1 MLRSHSPSN
10 LPERGG
16 ALSFAQ
22 QLKLVTPEFQ
32 ALISSC
38 TKVRALRAIVP
49 ALTAGE
55 TPRPAAG
62 RVAKQVTRTEGTTR
76 VRGKTPPP
84 GPLAALPPAPP
95 PTASPPPARRRRRRP
110 TAPQTRRQAE
120 NRAAAASLLGLGL

>member
-22 QLKLVTPEFQ
+22 QVKLVTPEFQ

-38 TKVRALRAIVP
+38 TKVRALLDAIVP
-49 ALTAGE
+49 CPHPRAEWQKKRYACNRAGCWLRTSNLTALIKKLL
-55 TPRPAAG
+55 ADS
-62 RVAKQVTRTEGTTR
+62 RVTFPSHMG
-76 VRGKTPPP
+76 
-84 GPLAALPPAPP
+84 GP
-95 PTASPPPARRRRRRP
+95 SQIARRCWLM
-110 TAPQTRRQAE
+110 QAE

>member
-22 QLKLVTPEFQ
+22 QVKLVTPEFQ

-38 TKVRALRAIVP
+38 VAHGRPVADRAPVLAD
-49 ALTAGE
+49 A
-55 TPRPAAG
+55 
-62 RVAKQVTRTEGTTR
+62 
-76 VRGKTPPP
+76 
-84 GPLAALPPAPP
+84 LAAAAEELRSA
-95 PTASPPPARRRRRRP
+95 
-110 TAPQTRRQAE
+110 RRQAE

>member
-22 QLKLVTPEFQ
+22 QVKLVTPEFQ

-38 TKVRALRAIVP
+38 TKVRALADELRKA
-49 ALTAGE
+49 
-55 TPRPAAG
+55 
-62 RVAKQVTRTEGTTR
+62 
-76 VRGKTPPP
+76 
-84 GPLAALPPAPP
+84 
-95 PTASPPPARRRRRRP
+95 
-110 TAPQTRRQAE
+110 RRQAE

>member
-22 QLKLVTPEFQ
+22 QVKLVTPEFQ

-38 TKVRALRAIVP
+38 TKVRALLDAIVP
-49 ALTAGE
+49 C
-55 TPRPAAG
+55 PAADEL
-62 RVAKQVTRTEGTTR
+62 RKA
-76 VRGKTPPP
+76 
-84 GPLAALPPAPP
+84 
-95 PTASPPPARRRRRRP
+95 
-110 TAPQTRRQAE
+110 RRQAE